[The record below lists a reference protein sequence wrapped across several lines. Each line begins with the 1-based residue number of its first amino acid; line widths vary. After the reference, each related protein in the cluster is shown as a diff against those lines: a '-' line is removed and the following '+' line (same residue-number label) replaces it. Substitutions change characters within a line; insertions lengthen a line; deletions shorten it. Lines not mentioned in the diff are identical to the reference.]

1 MHFFFS
7 FISVF
12 FRIFYFY
19 FFFFPFPSSV
29 TSSFFFLCTGSTLHV
44 VLCTTPLYIRKTAF
58 LLLPFFFSP
67 FPQRFYTACILFH
80 DFLWPLFCVVFI
92 LFYFYFSPLVSF
104 PLSSCLC
111 FKIYCYYYLV
121 FLFFLS
127 WQLKPLF
134 FFFYVC
140 VRMWSSRTSKKKNTK
155 KIR

>member
-1 MHFFFS
+1 MVTAPCREHNSCLFVVSVFECTFFFS

-58 LLLPFFFSP
+58 LLVRFFFLPSP
-67 FPQRFYTACILFH
+67 SASILRA
-80 DFLWPLFCVVFI
+80 FCFTTFFDHCFVLS
-92 LFYFYFSPLVSF
+92 LFYFYFSPLVSL

-111 FKIYCYYYLV
+111 FKIYCFYYLV

-127 WQLKPLF
+127 
-134 FFFYVC
+134 
-140 VRMWSSRTSKKKNTK
+140 
-155 KIR
+155 